1 MIHLLHG
8 NSMCTKLL
16 TYCTVLYTSTKM
28 MMQLPLLHDTQ
39 LLLHFGQQVIV
50 PQQHGRVK

>member
-8 NSMCTKLL
+8 NSICTKLL